1 MTHGIST
8 CAERATLADTSI
20 LVVHTTV
27 GTTTNNTHGT
37 YEFLRRGSKVETA
50 EARKTGTYDVVPVT
64 EVGLLSSWLLCGPC
78 CV

>member
-1 MTHGIST
+1 M
-8 CAERATLADTSI
+8 
-20 LVVHTTV
+20 VHTTV

-64 EVGLLSSWLLCGPC
+64 EVGVLS
-78 CV
+78 